1 MMRQDFAVHTKEVEK
16 SYGKH
21 LEQMEEQLSRLTHL
35 EVALLVLAR
44 LDAGTLLLQKKEVD
58 VFEISEI
65 NRDSD
70 FYHTI
75 MKETLA
81 ADNLQELFTETG
93 TSIDIPEM
101 GEIIIAVDLDWTME
115 AVMNLMKNYGTW
127 KCRRNSLFLWPEPLI
142 C

>member
-1 MMRQDFAVHTKEVEK
+1 MRQDFAVHTKEVEK

-58 VFEISEI
+58 VF
-65 NRDSD
+65 
-70 FYHTI
+70 TLL
-75 MKETLA
+75 TLA

>member
-21 LEQMEEQLSRLTHL
+21 LEQMEKQLSRLTHI

-58 VFEISEI
+58 VF
-65 NRDSD
+65 
-70 FYHTI
+70 TLL
-75 MKETLA
+75 TLA

>member
-21 LEQMEEQLSRLTHL
+21 LEQMEKQLSRLTHL

-58 VFEISEI
+58 VF
-65 NRDSD
+65 
-70 FYHTI
+70 TLL
-75 MKETLA
+75 TLA

-101 GEIIIAVDLDWTME
+101 DEIIIAVDLDWTME

>member
-58 VFEISEI
+58 VF
-65 NRDSD
+65 
-70 FYHTI
+70 TLL
-75 MKETLA
+75 TLA

>member
-58 VFEISEI
+58 VF
-65 NRDSD
+65 
-70 FYHTI
+70 TLL
-75 MKETLA
+75 TLA

-127 KCRRNSLFLWPEPLI
+127 KCRRNSLFIWPEPLI

>member
-16 SYGKH
+16 SYCKH
-21 LEQMEEQLSRLTHL
+21 LEQMEKQLSRLTHL

-58 VFEISEI
+58 VF
-65 NRDSD
+65 
-70 FYHTI
+70 TLL
-75 MKETLA
+75 TLA

>member
-21 LEQMEEQLSRLTHL
+21 LEQMEKQLSRLTHL

-44 LDAGTLLLQKKEVD
+44 LDAGTLLLQKKKVD
-58 VFEISEI
+58 VF
-65 NRDSD
+65 
-70 FYHTI
+70 TLL
-75 MKETLA
+75 TLA

>member
-21 LEQMEEQLSRLTHL
+21 LEQMEKQLSRLTHL

-58 VFEISEI
+58 VF
-65 NRDSD
+65 
-70 FYHTI
+70 TLL
-75 MKETLA
+75 TLA

>member
-1 MMRQDFAVHTKEVEK
+1 MEK

-21 LEQMEEQLSRLTHL
+21 LEQMEKQLSRLTHL

-44 LDAGTLLLQKKEVD
+44 LDAGTLLLQKKKVD
-58 VFEISEI
+58 VF
-65 NRDSD
+65 
-70 FYHTI
+70 TLL
-75 MKETLA
+75 TLA